1 MNLYD
6 NYMKHYNALATVH
19 NKIACMVGKPGL
31 EDEVA
36 KMLRSSQRLERHAVK
51 IEKFVI
57 SLSLSQADI
66 DTRRAMQDVFKSNPI
81 VRRRTVVRLMA
92 DPELQ
97 KLFKRMDYKA
107 RA

>member
-6 NYMKHYNALATVH
+6 NYMKHYTALTTVH
-19 NKIACMVGKPGL
+19 KKIAAMVGKPGL

-36 KMLRSSQRLERHAVK
+36 KMLRCSQRLERHVVK
-51 IEKFVI
+51 IEKFVV
-57 SLSLSQADI
+57 SLSLSQTDI

-81 VRRRTVVRLMA
+81 VRRRTVVRLMEN
-92 DPELQ
+92 PELHS
-97 KLFKRMDYKA
+97 LFKRMDYKA

>member
-6 NYMKHYNALATVH
+6 NYMKHYGALETVYK
-19 NKIACMVGKPGL
+19 KIAVMVGKPGL

-81 VRRRTVVRLMA
+81 VRRRTVVQLMNV
-92 DPELQ
+92 PELQ
-97 KLFKRMDYKA
+97 TLFKRMDYKA

>member
-6 NYMKHYNALATVH
+6 NYMKHYEVLETV
-19 NKIACMVGKPGL
+19 NKKIGVMVGKPGL

-36 KMLRSSQRLERHAVK
+36 KLLRSHKRVDRHATR

-57 SLSLSQADI
+57 SLSLSQTDT

-92 DPELQ
+92 EPELQ
-97 KLFKRMDYKA
+97 KLFKSMDYRA

>member
-6 NYMKHYNALATVH
+6 NYMKHYTALSAVH
-19 NKIACMVGKPGL
+19 KKIAVMVGKPGL

-51 IEKFVI
+51 IEKFVV
-57 SLSLSQADI
+57 SLSLSQTDT

-92 DPELQ
+92 NPELQ
-97 KLFKRMDYKA
+97 PLFKRMDYKA

>member
-6 NYMKHYNALATVH
+6 NYMKHYTALATVH
-19 NKIACMVGKPGL
+19 KKIAAMVGKPGL

-36 KMLRSSQRLERHAVK
+36 NMLRSSQRLERHAVK
-51 IEKFVI
+51 IEKFVV

-81 VRRRTVVRLMA
+81 VRRRTVVRLMEN
-92 DPELQ
+92 PELQ
-97 KLFKRMDYKA
+97 SLFKRMDYKA